1 VKILVP
7 DLTQPL
13 EYSSIDRFN
22 YTMTGIPGLDD
33 LLDGKGIPEGSSV
46 SIIGAPGAGKTT
58 LAMQFLANGMH
69 MFGEAG
75 IYVSLDEDLT
85 SLRRAMSVIGIDIET
100 LIGKGLTLID
110 ATHLRT
116 LPKEVKVANQRLTK
130 GEFTLLS
137 LTESIRTRVEE
148 TKAKRIVID
157 PLAMFT
163 IIFPDET
170 ERRVAVA
177 DLIHDLS
184 KFGATTLLLTELQ
197 NDGLNRSYQIEDYLS
212 QGVILMRKILRDDNI
227 FYVMRIEKMR
237 SIEHEIKPRLYR
249 VEKGG
254 IKVLSEESL
263 RGVLKEG
270 IVDISKSL

>member
-1 VKILVP
+1 
-7 DLTQPL
+7 
-13 EYSSIDRFN
+13 
-22 YTMTGIPGLDD
+22 
-33 LLDGKGIPEGSSV
+33 
-46 SIIGAPGAGKTT
+46 
-58 LAMQFLANGMH
+58 
-69 MFGEAG
+69 
-75 IYVSLDEDLT
+75 
-85 SLRRAMSVIGIDIET
+85 
-100 LIGKGLTLID
+100 
-110 ATHLRT
+110 
-116 LPKEVKVANQRLTK
+116 
-130 GEFTLLS
+130 
-137 LTESIRTRVEE
+137 
-148 TKAKRIVID
+148 
-157 PLAMFT
+157 MFT

>member
-1 VKILVP
+1 MQ
-7 DLTQPL
+7 DLTQPHDH
-13 EYSSIDRFN
+13 SSINQFN
-22 YTMTGIPGLDD
+22 YTKTGIPGLDE

-58 LAMQFLANGMH
+58 LAMQFLANGIN

-75 IYVSLDEDLT
+75 IYVSLDEDLI
-85 SLRRAMSVIGIDIET
+85 SLRRAMNVIGIDLEN
-100 LIGKGLTLID
+100 LIGNGLSLVD

-116 LPKEVKVANQRLTK
+116 LPKEVKVANQLLTK

-137 LTESIRTRVEE
+137 LTESIRARVEE

-177 DLIHDLS
+177 DLIHELS
-184 KFGATTLLLTELQ
+184 KFGATALLLTELQ
-197 NDGLNRSYQIEDYLS
+197 SDGLKRSYQIEDYLS
-212 QGVILMRKILRDDNI
+212 QGVILMRKILKGDNV
-227 FYVMRIEKMR
+227 FYLMRIEKMR
-237 SIEHEIKPRLYR
+237 AIEHEIRPRLYR
-249 VEKGG
+249 VEMGG
-254 IKVLSEESL
+254 IKVLPEKSL
-263 RGVLKEG
+263 RGVLKEE